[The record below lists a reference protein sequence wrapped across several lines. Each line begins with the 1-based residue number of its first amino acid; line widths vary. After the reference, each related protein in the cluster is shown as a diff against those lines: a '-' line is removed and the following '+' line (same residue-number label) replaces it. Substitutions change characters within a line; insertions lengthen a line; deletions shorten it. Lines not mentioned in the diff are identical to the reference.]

1 MEYFNLLQFKK
12 EPFSNSP
19 EPEFLFTSP
28 QHNTC
33 LQGLE
38 LAVRLRR
45 GLNIVIGAVGTGKTT
60 LCRKFIQDLSAPAES
75 DSSTIETFLLLDPAA
90 ESRLSFV
97 KAVASVLGIS
107 DISGDDQEWQIK
119 EKIKR
124 FLFEQGVQD
133 QKNIVLIIDE
143 GQKIPDDCLEIL
155 REFLNYETNS
165 FKLLQIVIF
174 AQPEFRKSLAARA
187 NLLDRVNYLYHL
199 QPLSFWQTRAMIKH
213 RISLASQNP
222 ARHPLLTFSGMLAVY
237 LATAGYPRKVVSLC
251 HQILLMLIIRGK
263 SKAGWFLVRNC
274 ASKPNGRTFRRVT
287 WATLSFLML
296 AGLLVS
302 TVFYLNEPKNH
313 GDQIQKQRIL
323 SSIDI
328 YKKESFIPLPA
339 KMDSVKTSEKIP
351 PPTEMDSIKTSEKIV
366 PSAKMDS
373 IKTSEKIVPSAKMDS
388 VKTSEKIA
396 PHAKMNSIK
405 TSEKIPDYLGKIAF
419 KKRMTIWQV
428 LHIIYGEYNADI
440 KQLFLAANPQIKDVD
455 YIRAGAVIQVPSV
468 QEKARPLKKDTIIV
482 SLKNSKELETSY
494 YSFIEK
500 KDMVNMPAL
509 LFLSFWNK
517 REGKQFVIALDERF
531 TSIEAARDA
540 IGRLPAEYAD
550 SAQILSQW
558 DGDIIFLNK
567 RFLQ

>member
-75 DSSTIETFLLLDPAA
+75 DSSNIETFLLLDPAA

-213 RISLASQNP
+213 RISFASQDP
-222 ARHPLLTFSGMLAVY
+222 ARHSLLTFSGMLAVY
-237 LATAGYPRKVVSLC
+237 VATAGYPRKVVSLC
-251 HQILLMLIIRGK
+251 HQILLMLIISGK

-274 ASKPNGRTFRRVT
+274 VSKTNGRTFRRFT
-287 WATLSFLML
+287 WVTLSFLML
-296 AGLLVS
+296 AVLLIS

-313 GDQIQKQRIL
+313 GNQIQKQRVL
-323 SSIDI
+323 SSIDS
-328 YKKESFIPLPA
+328 YKGEPFSPPPAELDSVQTSEKITPPAEPDRVKTSDKILPLVE
-339 KMDSVKTSEKIP
+339 MDVVKTSEKITP
-351 PPTEMDSIKTSEKIV
+351 P
-366 PSAKMDS
+366 
-373 IKTSEKIVPSAKMDS
+373 
-388 VKTSEKIA
+388 
-396 PHAKMNSIK
+396 AKMNSNKI
-405 TSEKIPDYLGKIAF
+405 SEKIPDYLGKIAF

-428 LHIIYGEYNADI
+428 LHIVYGEFNADI
-440 KQLFLAANPQIKDVD
+440 KRLFIAANPQIKNVD
-455 YIRAGAVIQVPSV
+455 YVHAGAVIQVPSI
-468 QEKARPLKKDTIIV
+468 QEKAQPLKKNTIIV
-482 SLKNSKELETSY
+482 SLENGKELETIY

-509 LFLSFWNK
+509 LLLSFWNK
-517 REGKQFVIALDERF
+517 REGKQFSIALDERF

-540 IGRLPAEYAD
+540 IRRLPAELAA

-558 DGDIIFLNK
+558 DGDIVFFNK

>member
-28 QHNTC
+28 QHKTC

-45 GLNIVIGAVGTGKTT
+45 GLNVVIGAVGTGKTT
-60 LCRKFIQDLSAPAES
+60 LCRKFIQDLSAPVES

-174 AQPEFRKSLAARA
+174 AQPEFHKSLAARA

-199 QPLSFWQTRAMIKH
+199 QPLSFWQTKAMIKH
-213 RISLASQNP
+213 RISFASQDP
-222 ARHPLLTFSGMLAVY
+222 ARHSLLTFGGMLAVY

-251 HQILLMLIIRGK
+251 HQVLLMLIISGK

-274 ASKPNGRTFRRVT
+274 ATKANGRTFRRIT
-287 WATLSFLML
+287 WTTLSFLLL

-313 GDQIQKQRIL
+313 GNQIQKQRVL
-323 SSIDI
+323 SSMDI
-328 YKKESFIPLPA
+328 HKKEFFIPPLA
-339 KMDSVKTSEKIP
+339 EMDSVKTSEK
-351 PPTEMDSIKTSEKIV
+351 V
-366 PSAKMDS
+366 APSAK
-373 IKTSEKIVPSAKMDS
+373 V
-388 VKTSEKIA
+388 
-396 PHAKMNSIK
+396 NSIK
-405 TSEKIPDYLGKIAF
+405 TAEKIPDYLGKIAF
-419 KKRMTIWQV
+419 KERMTIWQV

-455 YIRAGAVIQVPSV
+455 YIRAGAVIQVPSI
-468 QEKARPLKKDTIIV
+468 QENARPMKKDTIIV
-482 SLKNSKELETSY
+482 SLKNGKELETSY

-500 KDMVNMPAL
+500 KNMVNMPAL

-558 DGDIIFLNK
+558 DGDIVFLNK

>member
-28 QHNTC
+28 QHKTC

-199 QPLSFWQTRAMIKH
+199 QPLSFWQTKAMIKH
-213 RISLASQNP
+213 RISFASQDP
-222 ARHPLLTFSGMLAVY
+222 ARHSLLTFGGMLAVY
-237 LATAGYPRKVVSLC
+237 VATAGYPRKVVSLC
-251 HQILLMLIIRGK
+251 HQILLMLIISGK
-263 SKAGWFLVRNC
+263 SKAGWFMVRNC
-274 ASKPNGRTFRRVT
+274 ASKTNGRTFRRVT
-287 WATLSFLML
+287 WVTLIFLIL
-296 AGLLVS
+296 AVLLIS
-302 TVFYLNEPKNH
+302 TVYYLNEPKNH
-313 GDQIQKQRIL
+313 GHQIQKQRVL
-323 SSIDI
+323 SSMDSD
-328 YKKESFIPLPA
+328 KREPFSPPPA
-339 KMDSVKTSEKIP
+339 EMDSVKTPEKIAPPAEMDSVKTSEKVP
-351 PPTEMDSIKTSEKIV
+351 PPAEMDSVKNPEKIA
-366 PSAKMDS
+366 PSAKMNS
-373 IKTSEKIVPSAKMDS
+373 VQTSK
-388 VKTSEKIA
+388 
-396 PHAKMNSIK
+396 
-405 TSEKIPDYLGKIAF
+405 KIPDYLGKIAF

-428 LHIIYGEYNADI
+428 LHIVYGEFNADI
-440 KQLFLAANPQIKDVD
+440 KRLFIAANPQIKNVD
-455 YIRAGAVIQVPSV
+455 YVHAGAVIQVPSIK
-468 QEKARPLKKDTIIV
+468 EKAQSMKKDTIIV
-482 SLKNSKELETSY
+482 SLENGKELGTIY

-500 KDMVNMPAL
+500 KDIDNMPVL
-509 LFLSFWNK
+509 LLLSFWNK
-517 REGKQFVIALDERF
+517 REGKHFSIALDERF

-540 IGRLPAEYAD
+540 IGRLPAELAA

-558 DGDIIFLNK
+558 DGDIVFFNK